1 MERVG
6 SIGSGPFADQLDSK
20 RQYSMELHQPLHTTA
35 KTTISLRSMER
46 LRLERIR
53 SRRYEADETPYPLV
67 RP

>member
-1 MERVG
+1 
-6 SIGSGPFADQLDSK
+6 
-20 RQYSMELHQPLHTTA
+20 MELHQPLHTTP